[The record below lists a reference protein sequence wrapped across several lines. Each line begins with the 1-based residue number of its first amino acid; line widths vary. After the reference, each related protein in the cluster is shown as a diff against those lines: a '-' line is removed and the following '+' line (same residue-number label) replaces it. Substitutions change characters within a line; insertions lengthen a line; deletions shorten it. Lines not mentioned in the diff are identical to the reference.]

1 MATPAQAGTIAGL
14 SQGNMIGAVVAVV
27 AAIISNIGTNL
38 QKKSHTANQA
48 KPRDQQLPATQ
59 RLDWWLGFGGVL
71 FGAVAD
77 FVALGV
83 ADQTIVSALGG
94 GTVLV
99 ANVLVAKYWNGE
111 VLFDKDITGVIC
123 VVIGSIIFSLTA
135 TEAKGYTLEQ
145 LEYRLTR
152 PGFVWYT
159 AITCGTMLYLLA
171 TIATSPL
178 HKFMTRLCRRL
189 GDR

>member
-1 MATPAQAGTIAGL
+1 
-14 SQGNMIGAVVAVV
+14 MIGAVVAVV

-94 GTVLV
+94 GTNRRWVVAPVGDSGASGGGAVVTYENAETFAEQPTTILV
-99 ANVLVAKYWNGE
+99 AAR
-111 VLFDKDITGVIC
+111 
-123 VVIGSIIFSLTA
+123 IGFPNRS
-135 TEAKGYTLEQ
+135 Q
-145 LEYRLTR
+145 NYR
-152 PGFVWYT
+152 
-159 AITCGTMLYLLA
+159 A
-171 TIATSPL
+171 
-178 HKFMTRLCRRL
+178 
-189 GDR
+189 